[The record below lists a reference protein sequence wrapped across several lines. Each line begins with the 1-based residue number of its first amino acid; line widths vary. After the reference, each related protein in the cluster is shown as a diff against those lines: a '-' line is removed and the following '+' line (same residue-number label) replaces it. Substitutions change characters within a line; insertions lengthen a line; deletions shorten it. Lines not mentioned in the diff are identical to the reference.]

1 MVPVISFVGN
11 SGAGKTTIL
20 EKTVRELKGRGYRV
34 AVIKHA
40 HHDFQIDHP
49 GKDSWRFSQAGS
61 DVVVISSPAKMA
73 MVEPRSEEPSLD
85 DLVALV
91 EGKADIVLT
100 EGFRHRGR
108 PQVLVMRAAQAAE
121 ASKDDIDPLAIVS
134 DRPFDSAQDR
144 PVDSSVPRFDFDDV
158 ARLADF
164 LVARLQPS
172 LPPSSR

>member
-1 MVPVISFVGN
+1 MVPIVSFVGI

-20 EKTVRELKGRGYRV
+20 EKTVRELKRRGYRV

-61 DVVVISSPAKMA
+61 NVVVISSPAKMA

-85 DLVALV
+85 ELVGLV
-91 EGKADIVLT
+91 EGKADVVLT
-100 EGFRHRGR
+100 EGFRHRGK

-121 ASKDDIDPLAIVS
+121 LSKEDIDPLAIVS
-134 DRPFDSAQDR
+134 DRP
-144 PVDSSVPRFDFDDV
+144 VDSPVPRFDFDDV
-158 ARLADF
+158 VRLTDF
-164 LVARLQPS
+164 LIARLQPS
-172 LPPSSR
+172 PPPPAK